1 MIITLKITV
10 KEKELITL
18 KKDLDK
24 ENISFI
30 NLPGDNLNLYLLG
43 NTSKLDKK
51 RLMAY
56 PFVEKVTLLTSPFR
70 KVSRLMQPNDVIVKV
85 GAVEVGRKDRVVI
98 IAGPCAV
105 ESRDQI
111 FLIAEKAKELG
122 ADMLR
127 GGAYKP
133 RTSPYSFRGLE
144 EEGIKLLSEAGKKFN
159 LPVVSELTSAEN
171 LELFVKYVDIIQ
183 IGSRN
188 MQNYE
193 LLRAVGRTNKP
204 ILLKRGY
211 AATMEEWLLAAEYI
225 MNEGNSNVIL
235 CERGIRTFENA
246 TRNTLD
252 LSVVPLIQEISSLP
266 IIVDPSHGT
275 GKWSLV
281 EPMSLAAIAS
291 GADGLII
298 EIHNDPEHA
307 LSDGGQSLTLEN
319 FRKVMEKG
327 KLVARA
333 LDKEVGND

>member
-1 MIITLKITV
+1 MIITLKNIV
-10 KEKELITL
+10 KDEDLIIL
-18 KKDLDK
+18 KNDLEK

-30 NLPGDNLNLYLLG
+30 YLPGDNLNLYLSG
-43 NTSKLDKK
+43 STSKLDKK

-56 PFVEKVTLLTSPFR
+56 PFIEKVTSLTSPFR
-70 KVSRLMQPNDVIVKV
+70 KVSRLIQPEDVIIKV
-85 GAVEVGRKDRVVI
+85 GNVEIGRKDKVVM

-105 ESRDQI
+105 ESREQI
-111 FLIAEKAKELG
+111 FLIAGKVKELG

-144 EEGIKLLSEAGKKFN
+144 EEGIKLLSEAGKKYN
-159 LPVVSELTSAEN
+159 LPVVSELTTADN
-171 LELFVKYVDIIQ
+171 LDLFIKYVDVIQ

-193 LLRAVGRTNKP
+193 LLRAVGKINKP
-204 ILLKRGY
+204 ILLKRGF
-211 AATMEEWLLAAEYI
+211 AATVEEWLLAAEYI
-225 MNEGNSNVIL
+225 MNEGNSKVIL

-252 LSVVPLIQEISSLP
+252 LSVVPLIHEISSLP

-275 GKWSLV
+275 GKWSLI
-281 EPMSLAAIAS
+281 EPMSLAGIAS

-298 EIHNDPEHA
+298 EVHHDPEHA
-307 LSDGGQSLTLEN
+307 LSDGGQSLTIEN
-319 FRKVMEKG
+319 FKKTMVKG

-333 LDKEVGND
+333 LNKKLGND